1 MERIVAGIHTIEQ
14 HLEAIKE
21 TPEAYRPPRCPH
33 CGLKILWQHGHYER
47 KADRRPGQF
56 SLNPVPICRYCCSG
70 CRRTCSRLPACIAP
84 RRWYDWSVQQ
94 AHLERQLNERPDSH
108 GAHCAVPDRRTA
120 GRWWNWLQKNSVL
133 FEFHL
138 RARCAD
144 LGRAADFGAFWRR
157 VFESMGLVQAMAL
170 LDQQIS
176 VP

>member
-84 RRWYDWSVQQ
+84 RRWYNWSVQQ
-94 AHLERQLNERPDSH
+94 GVLEQRLNERPGHH
-108 GAHCAVPDRRTA
+108 GAHGNRPDRRTA
-120 GRWWNWLQKNSVL
+120 ARWWDWLQKNSLL

-138 RARCAD
+138 RARCAE
-144 LGRAADFGAFWRR
+144 LGRMHIRAGQMPFPDLPRF
-157 VFESMGLVQAMAL
+157 
-170 LDQQIS
+170 
-176 VP
+176 

>member
-56 SLNPVPICRYCCSG
+56 SLNPVLICRYCCSG

-84 RRWYDWSVQQ
+84 RRWYNWSVQQ
-94 AHLERQLNERPDSH
+94 GVLEQRLNERPGHH
-108 GAHCAVPDRRTA
+108 GAHGNRPDRRTA
-120 GRWWNWLQKNSVL
+120 ARWWDWLQKNSLL

-138 RARCAD
+138 RARCAE
-144 LGRAADFGAFWRR
+144 LGRAVDFAAFWSRL
-157 VFESMGLVQAMAL
+157 FASMGLVQAMTL
-170 LDQQIS
+170 LDQQMS

>member
-1 MERIVAGIHTIEQ
+1 MQRIVAGIDTIEQ
-14 HLEAIKE
+14 HLEAIKQ
-21 TPEAYRPPRCPH
+21 TPEAYRPSCCPH

-47 KADRRPGQF
+47 KADRRAGQD

-94 AHLERQLNERPDSH
+94 AVLAQRLSGSPHRP
-108 GAHCAVPDRRTA
+108 GAPGAAPERRTA
-120 GRWWNWLQKNSVL
+120 GRWCWLQERRLL

-138 RARCAD
+138 RARFAD
-144 LGRAADFGAFWRR
+144 LGRTVDGSAFWRR
-157 VFESMGLVQAMAL
+157 VFESIGLAQAMIW
-170 LDQQIS
+170 LDREIS